1 MFLGWTLT
9 NDGLQLLVADGD
21 GAGSDQARG
30 AEPHLRGNAV
40 QVFPVQGSRQALPWH
55 ETTDTGDGGK
65 GPVPS
70 SHATPIPE
78 PYAPHSTLCFWMVS
92 LRRWL
97 A

>member
-1 MFLGWTLT
+1 MLT
-9 NDGLQLLVADGD
+9 DDALQLLVADGD
-21 GAGSDQARG
+21 GAGGDQAWG
-30 AEPHLRGNAV
+30 AEPYLLSDAV

-55 ETTDTGDGGK
+55 KTTDTGDGGK
-65 GPVPS
+65 GPVPP

-78 PYAPHSTLCFWMVS
+78 LYAPHSTLCFRTAS